1 MKRLAL
7 IFTCLLLLSA
17 CSSPQQS
24 DENVNPFFNAEVVR
38 WDADEVLLSPVVPD
52 EEIDDQFAL
61 LEEFTIPAST
71 FEEHGITALESGD
84 MIRVVCSGLQ
94 KMTIPILY
102 LLTLFFPFIYWTQ
115 TAISLMNKGLGK
127 QTGLLKR

>member
-38 WDADEVLLSPVVPD
+38 WDADEVLLSPVDIPD

-84 MIRVVCSGLQ
+84 MIRVVCSGLPEDDDSNPVSLD
-94 KMTIPILY
+94 TIFSIY
-102 LLTLFFPFIYWTQ
+102 LLDADGNILDE
-115 TAISLMNKGLGK
+115 
-127 QTGLLKR
+127 